1 MWSRFRSQ
9 IGLTPKRAAQLVRFD
24 HAAHLLAGGEAAAR
38 VAASSGYVDQ
48 SHLHREVK
56 AFTGATPTTLAAAP
70 WLSID
75 DVAWPTPFAARRAG
89 TRS

>member
-1 MWSRFRSQ
+1 
-9 IGLTPKRAAQLVRFD
+9 
-24 HAAHLLAGGEAAAR
+24 

-56 AFTGATPTTLAAAP
+56 AFTGVTPTALAAAP
-70 WLSID
+70 RLSID

-89 TRS
+89 IRS